1 MTSWCLKSW
10 NLEFSDQYRISIPGN
25 SLDGASYTPFSL
37 GRGIIRSPVS
47 QNPSVNECSRKHGGS
62 RIPS

>member
-25 SLDGASYTPFSL
+25 SLDGASYTQFSL
-37 GRGIIRSPVS
+37 GRGITRSS
-47 QNPSVNECSRKHGGS
+47 IS
-62 RIPS
+62 